1 MAVLKWGGLG
11 GIIHQTAGVIQ
22 PLVLALEDLQGPEKG
37 SPIALPQRNGVS
49 DLSQGSV

>member
-11 GIIHQTAGVIQ
+11 GIIRQNAGVIQ
-22 PLVLALEDLQGPEKG
+22 PLILALEKG

-49 DLSQGSV
+49 SLSQGSV